1 MSINPVVSF
10 SAQSLLSV
18 GQGTTSAGASG
29 SSSGSG
35 SFSNMISQALQ
46 GVSNTLSQ
54 ADSAASS
61 YALGGNVSIEQVMLA
76 EQKATLA
83 VDAVTEIQKHV
94 VQSYQA
100 VMNMQ
105 V

>member
-1 MSINPVVSF
+1 MNVNFGQPVSAITLGSSASNGTNAAGSSF
-10 SAQSLLSV
+10 SSMV
-18 GQGTTSAGASG
+18 
-29 SSSGSG
+29 
-35 SFSNMISQALQ
+35 SQALQ
-46 GVSNTLSQ
+46 GVSNSLNQ
-54 ADSAASS
+54 ANNLASS
-61 YALGGNVSIEQVMLA
+61 YAVGGNVTIEQLMLA